1 MSPKQIIMIG
11 VGLVV
16 LIIAAVAGYFI
27 SIKVEKVHTEN
38 VESLA
43 DFGSKVIPMS
53 SGPDGATYGLED
65 GQVQLPPSIQ
75 EKKLSPTEKV
85 ILSLSRDKDELLVE
99 VAELEQKLAQQS
111 EPLKELRSYQAENER
126 FAPQRLTE
134 ERVRAQGI
142 LKEFFDTSSDF
153 AEFSRFQ
160 RQAIHLASANLFT
173 EIVRSNG
180 LILFEDVKDELIKLL
195 PSYGLCLG
203 ENLPFVTNNRGEELQ
218 ILQAL
223 SDDGV
228 GTLQGSLG
236 QDFQSIHTPCAKT
249 LNRQVDALL
258 KRSDLDP
265 SKVIKSTRKK
275 GERIEHIQAAPMET
289 PMIVVSASAA
299 DGSPTNQLISSLE
312 ADKAKL
318 LARVITLQKMFDDQT
333 QELDELKQY
342 HQSTDRYAPLP
353 AAEER
358 KRAHEML
365 NRLFDQ
371 LRETNRFSEFQKQ
384 AMSLAA
390 ANHYSTFSKKNRL
403 ILDEQT
409 KDEIINNLLT
419 RYAFC
424 YADSLRFAVNDALSE
439 RQLLN
444 ALREQDLEYMP
455 PALQRSVNEFTLP
468 CAEQLNQQLQ
478 AYL

>member
-11 VGLVV
+11 IGVVV
-16 LIIAAVAGYFI
+16 LAIAGVAGYFI
-27 SIKVEKVHTEN
+27 SIEVEKVHSEN

-85 ILSLSRDKDELLVE
+85 ILALSRDKDELLVE
-99 VAELEQKLAQQS
+99 VTKLEHELGQLS
-111 EPLKELRSYQAENER
+111 VPLKELRSYQAENER
-126 FAPQRLTE
+126 FAPERLTE
-134 ERVRAQGI
+134 ERVRAQSI
-142 LKEFFDTSSDF
+142 LREYFDTSSDV

-160 RQAIHLASANLFT
+160 RQAVHLASANLFT
-173 EIVRSNG
+173 EIVRANG
-180 LILFEDVKDELIKLL
+180 LILFEEVKDQLIKLL

-203 ENLPFVTNNRGEELQ
+203 ENLPFVTNNRAEEIQ

-223 SDDGV
+223 SDDGTDSLT
-228 GTLQGSLG
+228 GNLG
-236 QDFQSIHTPCAKT
+236 QDYQSIHLPCLKA
-249 LNRQVDALL
+249 LNRQVDELL

-265 SKVIKSTRKK
+265 AKVVKPTQKT
-275 GERIEHIQAAPMET
+275 GERIEHVQAEPVVAPM
-289 PMIVVSASAA
+289 VVTSASAA

-312 ADKAKL
+312 SDKAQL
-318 LARVITLQKMFDDQT
+318 LARVISLKQQLEDQT
-333 QELDELKQY
+333 KELAELEQY
-342 HQSTDRYAPLP
+342 RQGTERYAPLP
-353 AAEER
+353 IAEER
-358 KRAHEML
+358 KRAHEIL
-365 NRLFDQ
+365 NQLFEQ
-371 LRETNRFSEFQKQ
+371 LRETNRFSNFQKQ

-390 ANHYSTFSKKNRL
+390 ANHYAAFSRKNRL
-403 ILDEQT
+403 ILNEQT

-424 YADSLRFAVNDALSE
+424 FADNLKFVIDNALSE

-455 PALQRSVNEFTLP
+455 PALQRTVAEFTQP
-468 CAEQLNQQLQ
+468 CAEQLDQQLQ